1 MRRIVSIL
9 GLTSALFAA
18 SPAHTSGIPTFDGAN
33 VTQALA
39 QLIQLQLT
47 HGVEEDQ
54 LKKLTKQVREAVKT
68 VTALRR
74 QIDQLERQYESLT
87 GTRGMGGLLN
97 GTTEK
102 KARRVADTLGDI
114 NATLL
119 ETGLPGSNPLS
130 AQIANLRDTYQIPDA
145 AELFDQ
151 TRVPAKVAA
160 HNFASAS
167 TSTAIVLSEDAFTRA
182 NTSVNRVEALLDGVD
197 ATPDLKASVDINT
210 RMMAELAFMMA
221 DRTRLDAAASQMQAA
236 LANETLRDR
245 ETGKRRLD
253 FKE

>member
-1 MRRIVSIL
+1 MRRSISIL
-9 GLTSALFAA
+9 AITAALLIA

-39 QLIQLQLT
+39 QLLQLQLT
-47 HGVEEDQ
+47 HGVEENQ
-54 LKKLTKQVREAVKT
+54 LDRLKAQVREAIKT
-68 VTALRR
+68 VTALDR

-87 GTRGMGGLLN
+87 GSRGMGGLLN

-102 KARRVADTLGDI
+102 KARRIADTLGDI

-119 ETGLPGSNPLS
+119 GAGMPASNPLS
-130 AQIANLRDTYQIPDA
+130 AQIATLRDTYQIPDA
-145 AELFDQ
+145 ADLFDAN
-151 TRVPAKVAA
+151 RVPAKVAA

-182 NTSVNRVEALLDGVD
+182 NTSISRVESLLASVD

-221 DRTRLDAAASQMQAA
+221 DQSRLDAAASQMQAA

>member
-1 MRRIVSIL
+1 MRRSISIL
-9 GLTSALFAA
+9 AITAALFAT

-39 QLIQLQLT
+39 QLLQLQLT
-47 HGVEEDQ
+47 HGVEENQ
-54 LKKLTKQVREAVKT
+54 LDRLKAQVREAIKT
-68 VTALRR
+68 VTALDR

-87 GTRGMGGLLN
+87 GSRGMGGLLN

-102 KARRVADTLGDI
+102 KARRIADTLGDI

-119 ETGLPGSNPLS
+119 GAGIPAANPLS
-130 AQIANLRDTYQIPDA
+130 AQIATLRETYQIPDA
-145 AELFDQ
+145 AELFDAN
-151 TRVPAKVAA
+151 RVPAKVAA
-160 HNFASAS
+160 HNFANAS

-182 NTSVNRVEALLDGVD
+182 NTSITRVESLLASVD
-197 ATPDLKASVDINT
+197 TTPDLKASVDINT

-221 DRTRLDAAASQMQAA
+221 DQSRLDAAASQMQAA